1 MIVFDLICDTEHR
14 FEGWFASGDDF
25 DAQKTR
31 GLITCPVCTSAKV
44 AKLPSSKIKTGEESR
59 APQVPVKAG
68 EGKPDQN
75 KQQQVVATTAEQR
88 AQLMAMIDHVLQNTE
103 NVGERFAEEA
113 RRIHYKE
120 SPERA
125 IRGQASAEQTR
136 ELIEEGIPVLPL
148 PVPPQ
153 NDWH

>member
-31 GLITCPVCTSAKV
+31 GLIACPVCSSAKV
-44 AKLPSSKIKTGEESR
+44 AKLPSSKIKTGEEPR

-68 EGKPDQN
+68 EGKPDQNKLDQN

-113 RRIHYKE
+113 RRIHY
-120 SPERA
+120 
-125 IRGQASAEQTR
+125 
-136 ELIEEGIPVLPL
+136 
-148 PVPPQ
+148 
-153 NDWH
+153 